1 MAYMNRMVVLHMWA
15 MRERRIFEARAQKKS
30 NKAPR
35 EPIDAMR
42 QRGKK
47 MTVGASSR
55 SYAAGEWMFE
65 HREAVLTPLGGGT
78 ITH

>member
-1 MAYMNRMVVLHMWA
+1 MAHMNRVVILHLWV
-15 MRERRIFEARAQKKS
+15 MRERRILKRAREKKS

-42 QRGKK
+42 QQGKK

-65 HREAVLTPLGGGT
+65 HP
-78 ITH
+78 